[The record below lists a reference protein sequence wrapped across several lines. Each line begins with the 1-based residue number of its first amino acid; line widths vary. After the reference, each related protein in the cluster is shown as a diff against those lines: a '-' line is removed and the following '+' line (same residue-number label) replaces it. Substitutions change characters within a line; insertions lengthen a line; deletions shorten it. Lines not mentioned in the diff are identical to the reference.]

1 MKTMLNDTMLND
13 TEVDFLLPF
22 VQKEIDE
29 LMKGD
34 WDAVFVDVA
43 AMHTLSAKLIRLR
56 LQYLNSLN
64 N

>member
-1 MKTMLNDTMLND
+1 MLN
-13 TEVDFLLPF
+13 EFEIDFLLPF

-34 WDAVFVDVA
+34 WNAVFVDVA
-43 AMHTLSAKLIRLR
+43 AMHTLAAKLIRLR
-56 LQYLNSLN
+56 LEHLNSIN